1 MSGLMVGADLLG
13 LTIAGVLAFLLRQS
27 LGFEFYNPG
36 LYVRLLPVLG
46 LFLLVYSI
54 QKLYPGIGLTPVD
67 ELRRL
72 STATSAMLLT
82 LVAFTF
88 WSQTSLKFSRL
99 VLAFFWIFALVMVP
113 LSRWLARRFALRL
126 GLWGEPVALIGFGP
140 NGRKILNFLKNNRQY
155 GLLPEIVINGHAAR
169 RNEETGIDCPEIR
182 AETLVAHKDLLAQA
196 GIRTAI
202 LVPPEIPQ
210 VLNEALLDEQQFG
223 LRRLILIS
231 SLGWFGGSAVVPHDM
246 QGILG
251 LEVERNL
258 LNASEQLL
266 KRMLD
271 WALIVLC
278 VPLLTPVIGLIAV
291 LIKLDSRGPVFYRQ
305 KRVGH
310 DGRSLWI
317 WKFRT
322 MVANAD
328 ELLADCLQN
337 DEVLRAEWKASHK
350 LKDDPRVTRIGGF
363 LRKTSLDELPQLM
376 NVVRGEMSLVGP
388 RPIVEEEIRHY
399 ASSYRMYTQVR
410 PGLTG
415 LWQVSGRSDT
425 SYPYRV
431 SLDEYYV
438 RHWSIWMDLY
448 ILVCTL
454 WVVAKSSG
462 AY

>member
-1 MSGLMVGADLLG
+1 MIAADLLA
-13 LTIAGVLAFLLRQS
+13 LTIAGVLAILLRDA
-27 LGFEFYNPG
+27 LGSGLTNPG
-36 LYVRLLPVLG
+36 FYVRLLPVLG
-46 LFLLVYSI
+46 LFLLVYSM

-72 STATSAMLLT
+72 STATSAMLLV

-88 WSQTSLKFSRL
+88 WSQTSLSYSRL
-99 VLAFFWIFALVMVP
+99 LLAFFWIFALGMVP
-113 LSRWLARRFALRL
+113 LSRWLTRRFAMRL

-140 NGRKILNFLKNNRQY
+140 NGRRILSFLKNHRRY
-155 GLLPEIVINGHAAR
+155 GLVPELVVNGHEAR
-169 RNEETGIDCPEIR
+169 QAEEAEIGCPEIR
-182 AETLVAHKDLLAQA
+182 AETLIAHKDLLAQA

-210 VLNEALLDEQQFG
+210 VLNEALLDEHQFG

-231 SLGWFGGSAVVPHDM
+231 SLGWFGGSAVIPHDM

-266 KRMLD
+266 KRVLD

-278 VPLLTPVIGLIAV
+278 VPLLTPVIGLIAL

-328 ELLADCLQN
+328 ELLADCLQK
-337 DEVLRAEWKASHK
+337 DEALRAEWDASHK

-363 LRKTSLDELPQLM
+363 LRKTSLDELPQLI
-376 NVVRGEMSLVGP
+376 NIVRGEMSLVGP
-388 RPIVEEEIRHY
+388 RPIVEEEIQHY
-399 ASSYRMYTQVR
+399 ASSYRVYTQVR

-415 LWQVSGRSDT
+415 LWQISGRSDT

-454 WVVAKSSG
+454 WVVAKGGG